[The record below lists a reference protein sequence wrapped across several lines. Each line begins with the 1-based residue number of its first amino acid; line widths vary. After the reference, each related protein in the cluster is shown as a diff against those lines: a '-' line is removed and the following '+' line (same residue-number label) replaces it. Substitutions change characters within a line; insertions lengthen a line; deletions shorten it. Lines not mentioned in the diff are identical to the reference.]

1 MMFGVLLF
9 GSVIFGLGI
18 AMLGHPAIYRA
29 LTGHKAGSADHP
41 DSKGL

>member
-1 MMFGVLLF
+1 MLFGVLLF

-18 AMLGHPAIYRA
+18 GMLGHPAIYRA
-29 LTGHKAGSADHP
+29 LTGRKAGSADHP